1 MRRLNTKQAEA
12 VKNIG
17 NPLLVLAGAGS
28 GKTSVITEKIA
39 YLLRDCEYDPANV
52 IAVTF
57 TNKAAREMRE
67 RITKMLGEE
76 YTTGLTVSTFHTLGL
91 KIIHSELRNLP
102 YQRGF
107 TIYDSEDSISLVK
120 EVLRIEKVSPDFA
133 DQFRWQISTWKN
145 AMVSH
150 EQALEM
156 AENDLQAQAA
166 RIYKAYDDYLKVYNA
181 VDFDDLIVV
190 PVRLFQ
196 ENPEAMERWQNK
208 TRYLLVDEYQDTNAC
223 QYTLV
228 KQLVGIRGAFTVV
241 GDDDQSIYAWR
252 GAQPENLRLLVSDF
266 PSLQVVKLEQNYRSL
281 GRILKVANHIIAN
294 NDHIFDK
301 KLWSDKGYGDPLKV
315 VACDDPDHEAQ
326 KVVTEMLHKKFIEQA
341 SFNDFAVLFRGNH
354 QVRTFEKAMRAHR
367 IPYKV
372 SGSFSFFS
380 LAEIKDLMCY
390 MRLVVNPLD
399 DAAFLRVI
407 NTPRREIG
415 AKTVELLRNFA
426 DKKMVSLHQAVIEHD
441 VSNILPARSAVR
453 IVEFAQW
460 LKDISA
466 RSKTEAGDKILKD
479 IIRDVGYESY
489 LTDSCKDIVS
499 ARKRMENIKDLID
512 WVKNIEGENGEK
524 TLDHQIAHLSLLD
537 LLEKNEDEEESDKV
551 QLITLHSSKGLEF
564 PHVYMVGMEEELLPH
579 VASMDEDGI
588 EEERRLAYVGI
599 TRAQKTLTMSFSK
612 RRRVG
617 AEIVER
623 KPSRFLLEMP
633 QDELEWEG
641 YNEKKDPEKVKE
653 RGKAHLANLRNILS

>member
-1 MRRLNTKQAEA
+1 MRKLNPKQAEA
-12 VKNIG
+12 VKNISH
-17 NPLLVLAGAGS
+17 PLLVLAGAGS

-39 YLLRDCEYDPANV
+39 YLIQKCEYKPSN
-52 IAVTF
+52 ILAVTF

-67 RITKMLGEE
+67 RITKMLGEDQVS
-76 YTTGLTVSTFHTLGL
+76 GLSVSTFHTLGL
-91 KIIHSELRNLP
+91 KIIHSELKNLP

-107 TIYDSEDSISLVK
+107 TIYDSEDSISLMK

-133 DQFRWQISTWKN
+133 DQFRWQISAWKN
-145 AMVSH
+145 ALISH
-150 EQALEM
+150 EDAAEK
-156 AENDLQAQAA
+156 AENELQLQAA

-190 PVRLFQ
+190 PVNLFRQNQ
-196 ENPEAMERWQNK
+196 ESLDRWQNK

-223 QYTLV
+223 QYMLV
-228 KQLVGIRGAFTVV
+228 KQLVGVRNAFTVV

-252 GAQPENLRLLVSDF
+252 GAQPENLRLLVSDY
-266 PSLQVVKLEQNYRSL
+266 PTLEVVKLEQNYRSL

-294 NDHIFDK
+294 NEHIFEK
-301 KLWSDKGYGDPLKV
+301 KLWSDKGFGDPLKV
-315 VACDDPDHEAQ
+315 IACDDPNQEAE
-326 KVVTEMLHKKFIEQA
+326 KVITEMLHKKFIEKA
-341 SFNDFAVLFRGNH
+341 SYNDFAVLFRGNH
-354 QVRTFEKAMRAHR
+354 QVRTFEKALRGHR

-380 LAEIKDLMCY
+380 LAEVKDLMCY
-390 MRLVVNPLD
+390 MRLVVNPDD

-415 AKTVELLRNFA
+415 AKTVGILRDFA
-426 DKKMVSLHQAVIEHD
+426 QKSKSSLHGAIIDHD
-441 VSNILPARSAVR
+441 VSEALPARSALR
-453 IVEFAQW
+453 IKEFAQW
-460 LKDISA
+460 LKEISA
-466 RSKTEAGDKILKD
+466 RSQVEKGDKILRD

-499 ARKRMENIKDLID
+499 ARKRMGNISDLIE
-512 WVKNIEGENGEK
+512 WVQNIEGDNGEK
-524 TLDHQIAHLSLLD
+524 TLEHQIARLSLLD
-537 LLEKNEDEEESDKV
+537 LLERNDDEEEAESV

-564 PHVYMVGMEEELLPH
+564 PHVYLVGMEEDLLPH
-579 VASMDEDGI
+579 KSSMDDDGI

-599 TRAQKTLTMSFSK
+599 TRAQKTLTMTFSR

-617 AEIVER
+617 SEIVER

-641 YNEKKDPEKVKE
+641 YNEDKDPQKTRD
-653 RGKAHLANLRNILS
+653 RGKAHLANLRGMLG